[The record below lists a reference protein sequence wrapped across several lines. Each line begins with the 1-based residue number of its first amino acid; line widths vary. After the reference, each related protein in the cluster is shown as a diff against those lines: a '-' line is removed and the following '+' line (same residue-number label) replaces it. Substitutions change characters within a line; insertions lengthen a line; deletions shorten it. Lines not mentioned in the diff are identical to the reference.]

1 MIKRNNKGF
10 TLLELIISIFI
21 LTTVIF
27 VGYRVINKSTID
39 IKNQGNI
46 NKGQLTVNDMNE
58 YLTKDLEK
66 ASNVVLESK
75 YINQQQNIITN
86 KNLDDAFKIYSGDKT
101 FDYKYKIFSKEGNE
115 ESISATYQ
123 VNITKKD
130 ENNYKYTIVRT
141 DEINKVSITFIND
154 EIIDIATL
162 DKKIPFEIS
171 LSSPYKVSLGYN
183 GKDNKFVRH
192 EFTVD
197 YRLQILPPTIDEILP
212 PPGGSNNN
220 MKFNTIGFW
229 TADSTKKTQDN
240 LYTWVSNRYTYSED
254 AYADQENGRND
265 NFNIEGYVKYNNNNT
280 FTGSYIGYNEIK
292 SDTEWQGQVK
302 DISIGSKKIIDIYI
316 YVSKDTTLKDF
327 KIESDE
333 ANITIDKKT
342 LKSSDG
348 IDLETGWHSCA
359 IELNKDSLL
368 NFKFT
373 GKLSIDKS
381 KVSSGYAY
389 VVYEKDN
396 YLPPVTNPPAIEP
409 PANKPPENTS
419 NLRGDIVFDFNTRF
433 HNNFNANKT
442 FIGYKSN
449 IEGASTEPKEDQNPA
464 NDTESMEMSIFQRY
478 CGDNPVIRVTQ
489 ICDNELAL
497 YKQDF
502 KNIIGITCS
511 VSGNIKINNFIL
523 KFETNGGN
531 KEYPIDI
538 ELNESKSAYT
548 FNFSDY
554 LDYNEIKTVR
564 LCCKFNFDNMKND
577 GDKAQ
582 VKIDFI
588 YNK

>member
-1 MIKRNNKGF
+1 MNKKNNKGF
-10 TLLELIISIFI
+10 TLLELLISIFI

-27 VGYRVINKSTID
+27 LGYKVINKSTID

-154 EIIDIATL
+154 EIIDIVTL

-240 LYTWVSNRYTYSED
+240 LYTWVSSETEIIKD
-254 AYADQENGRND
+254 AYADQQNGKND
-265 NFNIEGYVKYNNNNT
+265 NFNIEGYVKYNNNT

-316 YVSKDTTLKDF
+316 YVSKDTKLKDF
-327 KIESDE
+327 KIESNE
-333 ANITIDKKT
+333 AKITIDKKT

-348 IDLETGWHSCA
+348 ITLEAGWHSCK
-359 IELNKDSLL
+359 IELNNNKESLL

-381 KVSSGYAY
+381 KVSTGYAY
-389 VVYEKDN
+389 VAYQKEDYSSQGGDTSDLDGDLIYEITRNDKLGMNPGQTLLTTIPKIKKKDGK
-396 YLPPVTNPPAIEP
+396 YEEIYTNEESTKNDISVGDLLESCIHILL
-409 PANKPPENTS
+409 NKDSGYIQTYMEKFPGKQIFNNNMYKDLTKIKEIVVKCDENTKLYVDTKTPRGNISNTS
-419 NLRGDIVFDFNTRF
+419 NNGTIEKISDNECKVKLGASQTNTYIYFDISKYYDTDEIPDGLKFKVSF
-433 HNNFNANKT
+433 T
-442 FIGYKSN
+442 FI
-449 IEGASTEPKEDQNPA
+449 E
-464 NDTESMEMSIFQRY
+464 
-478 CGDNPVIRVTQ
+478 
-489 ICDNELAL
+489 
-497 YKQDF
+497 
-502 KNIIGITCS
+502 
-511 VSGNIKINNFIL
+511 
-523 KFETNGGN
+523 
-531 KEYPIDI
+531 
-538 ELNESKSAYT
+538 
-548 FNFSDY
+548 
-554 LDYNEIKTVR
+554 
-564 LCCKFNFDNMKND
+564 
-577 GDKAQ
+577 
-582 VKIDFI
+582 
-588 YNK
+588 